1 MKLVLFLD
9 ACEHICRIS
18 RVLRQGNA
26 LLLGVGG
33 SGRQSLA
40 KMATFI
46 AYYRLFQI
54 EVIKTY
60 NMRAW
65 REDIKK
71 VLMMAGV
78 ENKGVTFLFV
88 DT

>member
-1 MKLVLFLD
+1 MQEFQEEYNQDPAFAGVSGKNAQKLVLFLD

-18 RVLRQGNA
+18 RVLRQPQGHA

-46 AYYRLFQI
+46 AGYQLF
-54 EVIKTY
+54 
-60 NMRAW
+60 
-65 REDIKK
+65 
-71 VLMMAGV
+71 
-78 ENKGVTFLFV
+78 
-88 DT
+88 